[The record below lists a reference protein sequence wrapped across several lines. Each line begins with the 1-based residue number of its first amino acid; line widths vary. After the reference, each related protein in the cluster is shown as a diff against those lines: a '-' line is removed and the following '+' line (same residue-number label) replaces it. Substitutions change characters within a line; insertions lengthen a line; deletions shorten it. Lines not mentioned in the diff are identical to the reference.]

1 MRIEGPNRE
10 TESVSKY
17 GRDYRGNY
25 YPTAVR
31 PSYPKAIKE
40 YSIMSGNQ
48 ASATAVS
55 SSRDN
60 ADCAVYYL
68 FDLCQMYSILIK
80 RERYFD
86 TTNHTY
92 FTRI

>member
-1 MRIEGPNRE
+1 MRIERPNRE

-31 PSYPKAIKE
+31 PSYPRQNI
-40 YSIMSGNQ
+40 IMSGNQ

-60 ADCAVYYL
+60 ADRAVYYL

-80 RERYFD
+80 TERYFD